1 MFRYTGSHFRY
12 AILYIALTFLALLFL
27 NVYSSKT
34 NQSIFYS
41 GKESYMLERCQ
52 LVAVEVSEL
61 DVLNHS
67 TVSKAVNALGN
78 LRVSRIVVTD
88 KSGMGIYDSLPQMEA
103 IGKYVMLPEVVEA
116 LRGND
121 VFSWQYEK
129 ASMLSRAACPIING
143 NTIVGSVYIVEYDL
157 QQGSVMQYQQRSTL
171 TVTIILEVLLIV
183 FSLVFSRAYSRRM
196 RKLTDSIGTIRTGD
210 YTKKVSVGGND
221 ELTVL
226 GDEFNDLVEIL
237 NASEQTRR
245 QFVSDA
251 SHELKTPLASIK
263 LLSDSILQNELDV
276 ETVREF
282 VGDIGNEAD
291 RLTRM
296 TQKLLSITKA
306 EGNTDKEREITWI
319 APTVEKVARM
329 VSANAAERN
338 ISVNV
343 EIHQDCSI
351 LIIEDDLYQILFN
364 LAENGIKYNKDG
376 GSLTICLSRV
386 KDDAVLQITDTGV
399 GIPQDAIDRIF
410 ERFYRVD
417 KARSRQSGGSGL
429 GLSIVKTMVERN
441 DGSITVSSQEHLG
454 TTFTVIFPVFDMEVY
469 A

>member
-1 MFRYTGSHFRY
+1 
-12 AILYIALTFLALLFL
+12 
-27 NVYSSKT
+27 
-34 NQSIFYS
+34 
-41 GKESYMLERCQ
+41 MLERSQ
-52 LVAVEVSEL
+52 LVAVEISEL

-67 TVSKAVNALGN
+67 TVSKAINALGN
-78 LRVSRIVVTD
+78 LKVSRIVVTD
-88 KSGMGIYDSLPQMEA
+88 KSGLGIYDSLPQMEA

-129 ASMLSRAACPIING
+129 AAMLSRAACPIVNG
-143 NTIVGSVYIVEYDL
+143 NTIVGSVYIVEYDM
-157 QQGSVMQYQQRSTL
+157 QQGAVMQYQQRSTL
-171 TVTIILEVLLIV
+171 TVTIVLEVLLII
-183 FSLVFSRAYSRRM
+183 FSLIFSRAYSRRM

-210 YTKKVSVGGND
+210 YSRKVNVGGND

-237 NASEQTRR
+237 NASEETRR

-263 LLSDSILQNELDV
+263 LLSDSILQNDLDV

-343 EIHQDCSI
+343 EIFQDCSI

-364 LAENGIKYNKDG
+364 LAENGIKYNNDG
-376 GSLTICLSRV
+376 GSLTLSLTRIG
-386 KDDAVLQITDTGV
+386 DDAVLKITDTGV
-399 GIPQDAIDRIF
+399 GIPQDAIDRVF

-441 DGSITVSSQEHLG
+441 DGTITVSSQENLG
-454 TTFTVIFPVFDMEVY
+454 STFTVTFPVFDMEVD

>member
-1 MFRYTGSHFRY
+1 
-12 AILYIALTFLALLFL
+12 
-27 NVYSSKT
+27 
-34 NQSIFYS
+34 
-41 GKESYMLERCQ
+41 MLERCQ
-52 LVAVEVSEL
+52 LVAVEISEL

-67 TVSKAVNALGN
+67 TVSKAINTLGN

-88 KSGMGIYDSLPQMEA
+88 KSGLGIYDSLPQMEA

-116 LRGND
+116 LGGND

-143 NTIVGSVYIVEYDL
+143 STIVGCVYIVEYDL
-157 QQGSVMQYQQRSTL
+157 QQGAVMQYQQRSTL
-171 TVTIILEVLLIV
+171 TVTIILEVLLII
-183 FSLVFSRAYSRRM
+183 FSLVFSKAYSRRM

-210 YTKKVSVGGND
+210 YSRKVDVGGND

-237 NASEQTRR
+237 NSSEETRR

-296 TQKLLSITKA
+296 TQKLLSITRA
-306 EGNTDKEREITWI
+306 ESDNGKDREITWI

-338 ISVNV
+338 ISVCV

-364 LAENGIKYNKDG
+364 LAENGIKYNIDG
-376 GSLTICLSRV
+376 GCLTLCLSRID
-386 KDDAVLQITDTGV
+386 DDAVLQIADTGV
-399 GIPQDAIDRIF
+399 GIPQDAIDRVF

-441 DGSITVSSQEHLG
+441 DGTITVFSQENIG
-454 TTFTVIFPVFDMEVY
+454 STFTVTFPVFDMEVD